1 MRQVNIIVSVT
12 LAALTFPDWM
22 CLFFVVCALVAW
34 SEKPAKSSTENGK
47 GSVC

>member
-1 MRQVNIIVSVT
+1 M
-12 LAALTFPDWM
+12 AALTFPDWM

-34 SEKPAKSSTENGK
+34 SDKPEERSSDGK